1 MKKPLLLLFIA
12 FVFLASCSKDEL
24 ASTFGS
30 NAEGPDRLVLDVQDF
45 PFATLSEY
53 GFFKGNMAFHKPVS
67 GVLPYA
73 PVSALFTDYA
83 HKWRFVWMPA
93 GASAIYN
100 GDHDVL
106 DMPDGTVIIKTFYY
120 DNVQPANE
128 RRIIETRLL
137 YKRNGQWEFADYVWN
152 AEQTEATFD
161 LNGSFTPVTFLDDNG
176 LERSI
181 NYRIPSSAEC
191 LTCHKEDNLAIPIGP
206 KPQNLNHTF
215 AYKDGPMNQ
224 LLKWSEAGYLQRG
237 YPKNI
242 VSSVR
247 WDDPSEDM
255 DKRVRAY
262 LDINCA
268 HCHKDDSH
276 CDYRPMRFA
285 YNETE
290 DPTNIGVCVPP
301 DDPLLPQHTYIVA
314 KGNIGR
320 SLLHYRMNATDE
332 AVRMPLLGR
341 TIVHD
346 EGIALLSEWIN
357 GLSPACP

>member
-1 MKKPLLLLFIA
+1 MKKTLLFFLVPLFLLAACNKDDLTNA
-12 FVFLASCSKDEL
+12 FALDDALE
-24 ASTFGS
+24 
-30 NAEGPDRLVLDVQDF
+30 DRLELDVQDF

-53 GFFKGNMAFHKPVS
+53 GFFKGNMAQHKPVV

-83 HKWRFVWMPA
+83 HKWRFIWMPT
-93 GASAIYN
+93 GSSATYA
-100 GDHDVL
+100 GDHRVL
-106 DMPDGTVIIKTFYY
+106 DMPEGTVIIKTFYY
-120 DNVQPANE
+120 DNVQPANV
-128 RRIIETRLL
+128 RRVIETRLL
-137 YKRNGQWEFADYVWN
+137 YKRNGQWEFADYIWN

-161 LNGSFTPVTFLDDNG
+161 LNGSYTPVTFLDDNG
-176 LERSI
+176 LERSV
-181 NYRIPSSAEC
+181 NYRIPSAAEC
-191 LTCHKEDNLAIPIGP
+191 LTCHKENDAAIPIGP
-206 KPQNLNHTF
+206 KPQNLNYAF
-215 AYKDGPMNQ
+215 DYPKGPMNQ
-224 LLKWSEAGYLQRG
+224 LLKWSEVGYLQHG
-237 YPKNI
+237 YPKRI

-247 WDDPSEDM
+247 WDDPAQDLN
-255 DKRVRAY
+255 DRVRAY

-285 YNETE
+285 YDETA
-290 DPTNIGVCVPP
+290 DPVNIGVCVPP

-346 EGIALLSEWIN
+346 EGVALLSEWIN
-357 GLSPACP
+357 GLTPACQ